1 MEVAVAAIL
10 AHLPKKV
17 PRVRGRIDVRL
28 RPDQKTFIE
37 KAAAIQGISVT
48 EFILQNALENAMRTI
63 REYETWTLERSDA
76 ELFLATLLNPPA
88 PGTRLLR
95 AAAQYKERY
104 LQSE

>member
-1 MEVAVAAIL
+1 
-10 AHLPKKV
+10 
-17 PRVRGRIDVRL
+17 
-28 RPDQKTFIE
+28 
-37 KAAAIQGISVT
+37 
-48 EFILQNALENAMRTI
+48 MRTI